1 MTSVET
7 LKALLGKYPFNEEL
21 RTEDIQKLYSMGSE
35 VFFRKNEVI
44 FREGDECG
52 VFYLLTSGS
61 VILEMSV
68 SNYVLGIETLAPG
81 DEFGWSTMLM
91 RDRRHFQARAREAAS
106 AMAFDGA
113 ALIRAC
119 KEDPVFG
126 FAFLYRLLGVVSRRL
141 QATRMRLLD
150 TYASTPEEAAATPLG
165 HAAGNPFG
173 SGTGRGD

>member
-7 LKALLGKYPFNEEL
+7 LKALLGKYPFNEEF

>member
-1 MTSVET
+1 MASVET
-7 LKALLGKYPFNEEL
+7 LNALLSKYPFTEEL
-21 RTEDIQKLYSMGSE
+21 RPEDIQKLWSMGSE
-35 VFFRKNEVI
+35 VSFRKNQVI

-61 VILEMSV
+61 VILETSV
-68 SNYVLGIETLAPG
+68 SNCVLGIETLTPG

-106 AMAFDGA
+106 ALAFDGA

-119 KEDPVFG
+119 KEDPAFG

-150 TYASTPEEAAATPLG
+150 TYASTPEEAAAT
-165 HAAGNPFG
+165 
-173 SGTGRGD
+173 SR